1 MSRISDI
8 MSPNPQVVTP
18 EESLKRAAALM
29 RQLDIGVL
37 PVCSGSQVLGIVTD
51 RDIAVRGVAAGLGP
65 DSGCVSDVMT
75 RDVMCADESQDS
87 EELVHLMSD
96 CQVRRVPVV
105 NRNKELVG
113 IVSLGDL
120 ATHHVKRTEET
131 LREISEPAR
140 A

>member
-1 MSRISDI
+1 MSRISEI

-75 RDVMCADESQDS
+75 RDVMCANESQDS
-87 EELVHLMSD
+87 DELVHLMSD

-105 NRNKELVG
+105 NQNKELVG

-120 ATHHVKRTEET
+120 ATHHVEHTEET
-131 LREISEPAR
+131 LREISEPTR

>member
-1 MSRISDI
+1 MSKVKEI
-8 MSPNPQVVTP
+8 MSPNPQAVSP

-37 PVCSGSQVLGIVTD
+37 PVCSGNKVLGIVTD
-51 RDIAVRGVAAGLGP
+51 RDIAIRGVAAGLGP
-65 DSGCVSDVMT
+65 ESGCVSDVMT
-75 RDVMCADESQDS
+75 RDVMCASESQDS
-87 EELVHLMSD
+87 DEVVQLMSD

-105 NRNKELVG
+105 NRQQELVG

-120 ATHHVKRTEET
+120 ATHHVKHTEET

>member
-1 MSRISDI
+1 MSKVCDI

-37 PVCSGSQVLGIVTD
+37 PVCSGGQVLGIVTD

-75 RDVMCADESQDS
+75 RDVMCAGENQDS
-87 EELVHLMSD
+87 DELISLMSD
-96 CQVRRVPVV
+96 CQVRRVPVI
-105 NRNKELVG
+105 NQNKELVG

-120 ATHHVKRTEET
+120 ATHHVQHTEET
-131 LREISEPAR
+131 LREICEPPR
-140 A
+140 G

>member
-1 MSRISDI
+1 MSKVSEI
-8 MSPNPQVVTP
+8 MSPHPQAVSP

-37 PVCSGSQVLGIVTD
+37 PVCSGNKVLGIVTD
-51 RDIAVRGVAAGLGP
+51 RDIAIRGVAAGLGP

-75 RDVMCADESQDS
+75 RDVMCAAENQDS
-87 EELVHLMSD
+87 DEVVQLMSD

-105 NRNKELVG
+105 NRQQELVG

-120 ATHHVKRTEET
+120 ATHHVKHTEET
-131 LREISEPAR
+131 LREICEPAR

>member
-1 MSRISDI
+1 MSRISEI

-65 DSGCVSDVMT
+65 DSACVSDVMT
-75 RDVMCADESQDS
+75 RDVMCATESQDS
-87 EELVHLMSD
+87 DELMHLMSD
-96 CQVRRVPVV
+96 CQVRRIPVV
-105 NRNKELVG
+105 NKNKELVG

-120 ATHHVKRTEET
+120 ATHHVKHTEET
-131 LREISEPAR
+131 LREISEPSHT
-140 A
+140 